1 MIEIQ
6 YSTMCSLIPC
16 QRECNKN
23 CFVYDLHGGRRLK
36 NALNELEDEMLKAF
50 KRFVSLV
57 R

>member
-6 YSTMCSLIPC
+6 YSAMCSLIPC

-23 CFVYDLHGGRRLK
+23 CFVYDLYGGRRLK